1 MFCVVVIVV
10 VVVVVVVVVAVA
22 VVVAVTVVVTAIAAA
37 IAIVRAIVFRAAP
50 DFPLSISSHP
60 PSHPHLIPISSP
72 QGSTR
77 HA

>member
-22 VVVAVTVVVTAIAAA
+22 VVVAVTVVVTAIAA
-37 IAIVRAIVFRAAP
+37 AIVRAIVFRAAP